1 MKQYKNIVAI
11 ALVTAASFFFTT
23 AKASDGI
30 KLVPVELRYVGTL
43 QNQPLIQLDF
53 TGTKAENEFSISI
66 TDQNGIVLYSDNVKG
81 EKFSKQFLL
90 DTDDLGDA
98 ILSFEI
104 TGVKSGKTVTYKVSR
119 KTTTVQE
126 MDVAKL

>member
-1 MKQYKNIVAI
+1 MKQYRNIVAI

-30 KLVPVELRYVGTL
+30 KAVPVELRYVGTL

-98 ILSFEI
+98 VLSFSI
-104 TGVKSGKTVTYKVSR
+104 TGLKSEKTVTYKVSR

>member
-30 KLVPVELRYVGTL
+30 KIVPVELRYVGTL

-53 TGTKAENEFSISI
+53 VGTKAENEFSITI
-66 TDQNGIVLYSDNVKG
+66 ADQNGIVLYSDNVKG

-98 ILSFEI
+98 VLSFSI
-104 TGVKSGKTVTYKVSR
+104 TGLKSGKTVTYKVSR

>member
-1 MKQYKNIVAI
+1 MKQYKNIVTI
-11 ALVTAASFFFTT
+11 LLVTAAAFFFTT

-30 KLVPVELRYVGTL
+30 KIVPVELRYVGTL

-53 TGTKAENEFSISI
+53 TGTKAENEFAISIS
-66 TDQNGIVLYSDNVKG
+66 DQNGIVLYSDNVKG

-98 ILSFEI
+98 VLSFEI

-119 KTTTVQE
+119 KATTVQQ
-126 MDVAKL
+126 MDIAKL